1 MTPVP
6 PFTTFPPTTRP
17 AAPDTA
23 TRTTSRP
30 PGRGRRRKAP
40 RGARGPAGV
49 PCTGP
54 DLLDLVLGPDAP
66 PFALL
71 HRPGATGPGQLD
83 LIVGETAAVEKIAD
97 IPLPPDGGRS
107 RHEVLA
113 LLPYRQI
120 GERGFAFPDDG
131 APLLTMT
138 VTAQTVLPVDDVA
151 ARLPDVPIRL
161 DGAEF
166 DADDAYAATVRRILT
181 DEIGRGTGANFV
193 IKRAFSAELTD
204 YSPRT
209 ALSFY
214 RRLLGRDPGSHWT
227 FVIHTG
233 ERTFIGASPERH
245 ITLDAGTVVMNPISG
260 TYRYPDAGP
269 DLAEVLTFL
278 ADTKETNELYMVV
291 DEELK
296 MMARICASGGRVVG
310 PALKQMA
317 RLAHTEYLIEG
328 RSDLDVRDVLR
339 ETMFAPTVT
348 GGPLES
354 ACRVISRYEP
364 EGRGYYA
371 GVVALIG
378 RDATGQRSLDSSIL
392 IRTAEIDAAGRLRI
406 AVGATL
412 VRDSDPASEAAE
424 TRAKAAGLL
433 EALRAPAGAG
443 TAAAPVEDLRAHPD
457 VLRAL
462 AERNRPL
469 ADFWFAHPER
479 RSRRAPELADRTV
492 LVIDAEDAFTAMT
505 ALILTALGCEV
516 TVVRHDDERLDRADA
531 DALDAYDAVVLGP
544 GPGDP
549 TDGDDPKMARLREL
563 AGRLLAGA
571 TPFLAICLGHQA
583 LSTVLG
589 LDLAR
594 RDVPNQGVQRK
605 IDVFGRTELVGFYNT
620 YTAVAPGDRF
630 ACPVRGGT
638 VEVFRAATGRE
649 VDALRGPGFASV
661 QFHPESI
668 LTRNGTELIG
678 DVLVGLLRPRTGGE
692 G

>member
-1 MTPVP
+1 MSSVP
-6 PFTTFPPTTRP
+6 PFTTFPRTTRP

-23 TRTTSRP
+23 TRG
-30 PGRGRRRKAP
+30 PGRGRRRTGT
-40 RGARGPAGV
+40 RGARGPVGTTR
-49 PCTGP
+49 TGP
-54 DLLDLVLGPDAP
+54 DLLDLVLGPDTP

-71 HRPGATGPGQLD
+71 HRPGATGPGELD
-83 LIVGETAAVEKIAD
+83 LIVGETAAVERIAD
-97 IPLPPDGGRS
+97 IPLPPDGGHS

-120 GERGFAFPDDG
+120 GERGFACPDDG
-131 APLLTMT
+131 APLVTMT
-138 VTAQTVLPVDDVA
+138 VTAQTVLPVADVA
-151 ARLPDVPIRL
+151 ARLPDVPIRF

-166 DADDAYAATVRRILT
+166 DSDDDYAATVRRILD

-260 TYRYPDAGP
+260 TYRYPDTGP
-269 DLAEVLTFL
+269 DPAEVLAFL

-296 MMARICASGGRVVG
+296 MMARICESGGRVVG

-328 RSDLDVRDVLR
+328 RSTLDVRDVLR

-354 ACRVISRYEP
+354 ACRVISKYEP

-378 RDATGQRSLDSSIL
+378 RDATGRRSLDSSIL

-412 VRDSDPASEAAE
+412 VRDSDPYSEAAE

-433 EALRAPAGAG
+433 EALRGPVGAG
-443 TAAAPVEDLRAHPD
+443 TVAAPVQDLRAHPD
-457 VLRAL
+457 VCRAL

-479 RSRRAPELADRTV
+479 RSRRVPELVGRTV

-505 ALILTALGCEV
+505 ALILDALGCEA
-516 TVVRHDDERLDRADA
+516 TVVRYDDERLERTGHAF
-531 DALDAYDAVVLGP
+531 DAYDAVVLGP

-589 LDLAR
+589 LELAR

-638 VEVFRAATGRE
+638 VEVFRAATGPE
-649 VDALRGPGFASV
+649 VDALRGPGYASV
-661 QFHPESI
+661 QFHPESV

-678 DVLVGLLRPRTGGE
+678 DVLVGLLRPGPGGE